1 LPDTFRRQ
9 PVGAA
14 LIELQSVDSTNN
26 YARGLISSVGMP
38 ERNLRDLHGTTILA
52 KEQTAG
58 KGQMGKSWEAEK
70 DANILMSII
79 VVPHSTQ
86 LTRQFE
92 LSACVAVSL
101 HKFFATHAGDETKIK
116 WPNDLYWND
125 RKTGGVLIESGI
137 KDGQWIWSIIGMGI
151 NINQTVFPDN
161 LPNPVSLTQV
171 TGLRYN
177 VPDLATQL
185 CSSLEYNF
193 QQLSNNA
200 FDDIFSYYNQN
211 LYGAGKK
218 VRLKK
223 QNRIFDA
230 VIKNVSKDGRLIVE
244 CGVEESFSFGEV
256 EFVI

>member
-38 ERNLRDLHGTTILA
+38 DGNFRDLHGTTIIA

-58 KGQMGKSWEAEK
+58 RGQMSKSWEAEK
-70 DANILMSII
+70 AANILMSTII
-79 VVPHSTQ
+79 VPHTTQ

-92 LSACVAVSL
+92 LSACVSVSL
-101 HKFFATHAGDETKIK
+101 HQFFAMYTGEDTKIK

-125 RKTGGVLIESGI
+125 RKAGGVLIESGI

-151 NINQTVFPDN
+151 NINQTAFPES
-161 LPNPVSLTQV
+161 LPNPVSLTQI
-171 TGLRYN
+171 TGLAYD
-177 VPDLATQL
+177 VIDLARQL
-185 CSSLEYNF
+185 CSSLENNF
-193 QQLSNNA
+193 QLLANNA
-200 FDDIFSYYNQN
+200 SEEIFTYYNQN
-211 LYGAGKK
+211 LYGAGKT

-244 CGVEESFSFGEV
+244 CGLEESFNFGEI